1 MNVETI
7 LRNKGNRVATIRP
20 DALIEEAVD
29 RLRQMGIGALIVSV
43 DGETVDGIVSERDV
57 VIALADVG
65 ANLLS
70 RSVSEIMTATVV
82 TCEPSDTCR
91 RVDGRDDHPAHP
103 PFPGG
108 AGRPIVRHRQYR
120 RSGQEPARRDR
131 IRGEFP
137 ALVHRRECVIR
148 ADRAFND

>member
-70 RSVSEIMTATVV
+70 RSVSEIMTAKVV
-82 TCEPSDTCR
+82 TCAPSDSVAELMAEMTTR
-91 RVDGRDDHPAHP
+91 RIRHFPVVQDGRLCGIVSIGDLVKNRLDEIESEASSLRS
-103 PFPGG
+103 FI
-108 AGRPIVRHRQYR
+108 AGN
-120 RSGQEPARRDR
+120 A
-131 IRGEFP
+131 
-137 ALVHRRECVIR
+137 
-148 ADRAFND
+148 